1 MPETRCVTCGEVCIC
16 VQDRRKVLVS
26 PFNFKI
32 YFSCSECIE
41 LLAQHLEDGIETD
54 AAAKSDKQA
63 PGQGQDPKP
72 QSDTGGR
79 ESPDQ

>member
-1 MPETRCVTCGEVCIC
+1 M
-16 VQDRRKVLVS
+16 QDRRKVLVS

-32 YFSCSECIE
+32 YFCCSECIE

-72 QSDTGGR
+72 
-79 ESPDQ
+79 

>member
-1 MPETRCVTCGEVCIC
+1 M
-16 VQDRRKVLVS
+16 QDRRKVLVS

-32 YFSCSECIE
+32 YFWCSECIA
-41 LLAQHLEDGIETD
+41 LLAQHLENGIETD
-54 AAAKSDKQA
+54 AAAKSDNQT
-63 PGQGQDPKP
+63 PVQGRDPKP